1 MHQVASLD
9 GEDCRQGVLQMEG
22 ESEQAYIGALTQ
34 DFQTAVEQLEAVM
47 GEVCPVYT
55 YPNGLCSSLSEV
67 VLQELGVRVT
77 VTTQSGVNQLLKG
90 ADQSLFQ
97 LRRITVEGELTAQEL
112 LERMET
118 YLRQIA

>member
-1 MHQVASLD
+1 
-9 GEDCRQGVLQMEG
+9 
-22 ESEQAYIGALTQ
+22 
-34 DFQTAVEQLEAVM
+34 M